1 MEEGDITMSKKE
13 LTRYE
18 IVRRVIDKR
27 MRQAEAASRLGVTE
41 RQVKRLVRAV
51 REEGATGL
59 VSKRRGRPSNRR
71 IGEDEKAYCLDLMRA
86 RYADFG
92 PTLAAEYL
100 ADEHGFPYSVET
112 LRGWMAEA
120 GLWAPKKAGRTRAH
134 PPRERRARLGELV
147 QIDGSPHD
155 WFEGRS
161 PKCCLIAFIDDA
173 TSGLM
178 RARFVPVES
187 TRAYL
192 AVLKDYVTESGI
204 PAAIYSDRHS
214 IFTKHDPEDL
224 EPTQFE
230 RALGALGIEPIQ
242 ANSPQAK
249 GRVERVFQTL
259 QDRLVKAMRL
269 AGIGN
274 IEAANIFLETWLP
287 KHNTRFAVSS
297 RDPENAHQP
306 WAGGEEAL
314 CRICAI
320 HHERTLSKDL
330 VLSFRG
336 QRYIVQTHDGN
347 PRYNLRKA
355 KVTVHEHLDDRI
367 ELLSGVESLPFRLFD
382 EQNERMPP
390 ACDKSLNERVDQA
403 VGRRNVKTKPARNH
417 PWRRY
422 PESPPCHA

>member
-1 MEEGDITMSKKE
+1 
-13 LTRYE
+13 
-18 IVRRVIDKR
+18 
-27 MRQAEAASRLGVTE
+27 
-41 RQVKRLVRAV
+41 VKRLVRAV
-51 REEGATGL
+51 REEGAAGL
-59 VSKRRGRPSNRR
+59 TSKRRCGPSNRR
-71 IGEDEKAYCLDLMRA
+71 IGENEKAYCIELVRE

-100 ADEHGFPYSVET
+100 ASKHGYPYSVET

-120 GLWAPKKAGRTRAH
+120 GLWMPKKAGRARAH
-134 PPRERRARLGELV
+134 PPRERRPRLGELI

-155 WFEGRS
+155 WFEGRA

-173 TSGLM
+173 TSRLM

-192 AVLKDYVTESGI
+192 AVLKDYVTGFGI
-204 PAAIYSDRHS
+204 PVAVYSDRHS

-230 RALGALGIEPIQ
+230 RALGALGTEPIQ

-269 AGIGN
+269 AGING

-287 KHNTRFAVSS
+287 KHNARFAVSP
-297 RDPENAHQP
+297 RDTEDAHQP
-306 WAGGEEAL
+306 WTGGEEAL
-314 CRICAI
+314 CRICAL
-320 HHERTLSKDL
+320 HHDRTLSKDL
-330 VLSFRG
+330 VLTFRG
-336 QRYIVQTHDGN
+336 QRYIVQTHDGS
-347 PRYNLRKA
+347 PRYNLRKTR
-355 KVTVHEHLDDRI
+355 VTVHEHLDNRI
-367 ELLSGVESLPFRLFD
+367 ELLNGAEPLPFRLFD
-382 EQNERMPP
+382 EQKDRLPP

-403 VGRRNVKTKPARNH
+403 VSRRNTKQTKPARNH

-422 PESPPCHA
+422 PEATTWRA